1 MFFLET
7 SMNGSVFQRD
17 NRGVAV
23 VVGLVLML
31 GVGIMVAMFGA
42 TFAIGLS
49 DTLSNDSG
57 PEELGT
63 EILITQSGGDT
74 SSETTVQVN
83 SIGSNDHVRVQY
95 TDGSTKHTVRLVAD
109 ESVTISPA
117 PNTNVTVFGFTDGE
131 GSVVK
136 SYTVE

>member
-1 MFFLET
+1 
-7 SMNGSVFQRD
+7 MNRSAFQRD

-23 VVGLVLML
+23 FVGLALML
-31 GVGIMVAMFGA
+31 GIGILVVMIGY
-42 TFAIGLS
+42 TFAVGVS

-57 PEELGT
+57 PGELET

-74 SSETTVQVN
+74 RSETTVQVN

-95 TDGSTKHTVRLVAD
+95 TDGSTAHTVRLGAD
-109 ESVTISPA
+109 ERVTISPA